1 MQKMNIKEVIRDS
14 GFKQW
19 EVAEVMKISEVTLCR
34 WLRRPEKLNDVI
46 IERIIEAIDY
56 LNSGY

>member
-1 MQKMNIKEVIRDS
+1 MNIKEVIRAS

-46 IERIIEAIDY
+46 IERIIKAIDY
-56 LNSGY
+56 LNSGC